1 MTFLEF
7 WCKQNKKFFF
17 EKSLSIVQ
25 LKCDGPSK
33 ANRNDFHIRAKSI
46 LIICII
52 MIITGR
58 SLPKGLQAILKK
70 DKIVYRDK
78 KNTELVNL
86 QFQVAYLSN
95 SIMHNHLS
103 LLLIWPCGIPFSKVV
118 MYVPSIKF
126 WWCPFYLF
134 FNSLFRTRG
143 ILSFGM
149 KKRKRWI

>member
-1 MTFLEF
+1 MQAEQEVFLWKVIEYSSVEMWWTFKSEQKWFPYQGEIDFDHLHHHDHHRKKPASKLF
-7 WCKQNKKFFF
+7 WKRTKLFT
-17 EKSLSIVQ
+17 E
-25 LKCDGPSK
+25 
-33 ANRNDFHIRAKSI
+33 
-46 LIICII
+46 
-52 MIITGR
+52 T
-58 SLPKGLQAILKK
+58 
-70 DKIVYRDK
+70 

-118 MYVPSIKF
+118 MYVTSIKF